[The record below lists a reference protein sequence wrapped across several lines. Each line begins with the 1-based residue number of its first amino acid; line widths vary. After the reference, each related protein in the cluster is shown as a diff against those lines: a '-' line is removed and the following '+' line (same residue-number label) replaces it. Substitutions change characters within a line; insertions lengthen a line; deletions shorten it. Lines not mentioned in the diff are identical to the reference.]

1 MTCVCVPVSPCLHVS
16 VCFCACLHIPV
27 CLCFCLPVY
36 VCMHVAL
43 VDPPTY
49 LASVLELHSV
59 HSGLHFWLS
68 AQRLGGSMNGA
79 SNQKRSNCVQGQR
92 LLHCSCS
99 PTPLHTM
106 LLVVPGVA
114 PVPPT
119 PGGLVPR
126 TDSQF
131 LPVPGIREVPSSQVA
146 FAILKPGFSLLP
158 QESLLGQSLQPVCTH
173 DSNRSFQGWRVPVV
187 ISLSLPL
194 SKLYLLID

>member
-1 MTCVCVPVSPCLHVS
+1 MSPCLHVS
-16 VCFCACLHIPV
+16 VCLCACLHIPV
-27 CLCFCLPVY
+27 CPCFCLPVY
-36 VCMHVAL
+36 VCIHVAL

-49 LASVLELHSV
+49 LASVLELHSIGLWAPLLAQCSEAWGV
-59 HSGLHFWLS
+59 HEWCQESKKVQLHSGSVPSTLLLLS
-68 AQRLGGSMNGA
+68 DPFAHHA
-79 SNQKRSNCVQGQR
+79 AAI
-92 LLHCSCS
+92 
-99 PTPLHTM
+99 
-106 LLVVPGVA
+106 PGVA

-119 PGGLVPR
+119 PDGLVPG
-126 TDSQF
+126 TDGQF

-146 FAILKPGFSLLP
+146 FRILKPGSSLLP